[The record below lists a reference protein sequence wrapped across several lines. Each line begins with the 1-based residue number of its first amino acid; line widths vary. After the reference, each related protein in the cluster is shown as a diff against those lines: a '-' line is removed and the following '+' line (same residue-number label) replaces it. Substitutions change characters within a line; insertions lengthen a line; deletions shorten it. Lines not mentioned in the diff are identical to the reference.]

1 MAVVP
6 APASSSVT
14 QHVVVG
20 KGRVGEALQAMLPAG
35 STVMVGRDDAVPA
48 DGTGPIYVA
57 TRNDDLAAVIDKT
70 PAGRRKDLVFM
81 QNGWLGSFLEGY
93 GLQGNTQVL
102 VYFAVAK
109 KGEAPTDGKTDV
121 NPEGLTAAH
130 GPWAEELARTLQA
143 AGLSCHVLG
152 AAAFQAAMFE
162 KLIWISAFMLVGA
175 AHGGCTVGEVE
186 TAHRA
191 EVVALIQE
199 LQGACQAKL
208 GVQFQ
213 PGIEE
218 RLCAYTRSVAHF
230 PTAVKEFKWR
240 NGFFWDLTQ
249 QALGAGEADP
259 CARHSAL
266 LKQVG
271 AV

>member
-1 MAVVP
+1 
-6 APASSSVT
+6 
-14 QHVVVG
+14 
-20 KGRVGEALQAMLPAG
+20 
-35 STVMVGRDDAVPA
+35 
-48 DGTGPIYVA
+48 
-57 TRNDDLAAVIDKT
+57 
-70 PAGRRKDLVFM
+70 
-81 QNGWLGSFLEGY
+81 
-93 GLQGNTQVL
+93 VL

-121 NPEGLTAAH
+121 NPEGLTAVH
-130 GPWAEELARTLQA
+130 GPWAEELAKTLKG

-152 AAAFQAAMFE
+152 ADAFKAAMFE

-186 TAHRA
+186 AAHRA

-199 LQGACQAKL
+199 LRDALQAKQ
-208 GVQFQ
+208 GVAFQ
-213 PGIEE
+213 AGTEE

-240 NGFFWDLTQ
+240 NGFFWDLSQ
-249 QALGAGEADP
+249 QALAKGEADP
-259 CARHSAL
+259 CPRHSTL